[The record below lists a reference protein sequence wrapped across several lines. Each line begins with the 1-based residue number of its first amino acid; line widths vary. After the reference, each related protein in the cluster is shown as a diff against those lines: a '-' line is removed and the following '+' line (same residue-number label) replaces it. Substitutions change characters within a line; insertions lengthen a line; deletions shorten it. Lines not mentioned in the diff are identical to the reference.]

1 MEINGWFSGCLVR
14 AFPWIDGKYI
24 YVNDR
29 RFLPGQ
35 SISQAPAWD
44 RTIFVLDNKPGKS
57 AVYRYTDSLVN
68 AISSGKI
75 PDKAHI
81 TFEGSKFFV

>member
-1 MEINGWFSGCLVR
+1 MEINGWFSGCLVQ

-24 YVNDR
+24 YVNVR

-44 RTIFVLDNKPGKS
+44 RSIFVLDDESGRTI
-57 AVYRYTDSLVN
+57 VYKYTDSLVN
-68 AISSGKI
+68 AISTGKI

-81 TFEGSKFFV
+81 TCGSSKFFV

>member
-1 MEINGWFSGCLVR
+1 MEINNWFSGCLVQ
-14 AFPWIDGKYI
+14 AFPWVDGKYI
-24 YVNDR
+24 YVNVR

-44 RTIFVLDNKPGKS
+44 RTVFVLDDEPGRTI
-57 AVYRYTDSLVN
+57 VYKYTDSLVN

-75 PDKAHI
+75 SDKSRI
-81 TFEGSKFFV
+81 TFDNSQYFI

>member
-1 MEINGWFSGCLVR
+1 MEINNWFSGCLVQ

-24 YVNDR
+24 YVNVR

-35 SISQAPAWD
+35 SISQAPAWN
-44 RTIFVLDNKPGKS
+44 RSVFVLDDEPGRTI
-57 AVYRYTDSLVN
+57 VYKYTSSLVN

-81 TFEGSKFFV
+81 TCESSKFFV

>member
-1 MEINGWFSGCLVR
+1 MELNSWFSDCLVQ

-24 YVNDR
+24 YVNVK

-44 RTIFVLDNKPGKS
+44 RSVFVLDDEPGRTI
-57 AVYRYTDSLVN
+57 VYKYTDSLVN
-68 AISSGKI
+68 TISSGKI
-75 PDKAHI
+75 PDKARI
-81 TFEGSKFFV
+81 TCKSSKFFV

>member
-1 MEINGWFSGCLVR
+1 MKIDGWYSGCLVQ

-24 YVNDR
+24 YVNVR

-44 RTIFVLDNKPGKS
+44 RSVFVLDDEPGRTI
-57 AVYRYTDSLVN
+57 VYRYTNSLVN

-75 PDKAHI
+75 PDKAYI
-81 TFEGSKFFV
+81 TCGSSKFFV

>member
-1 MEINGWFSGCLVR
+1 MEINNWFSGCLVQ

-24 YVNDR
+24 YVNVR

-44 RTIFVLDNKPGKS
+44 RAVFVLDDEPGRTI
-57 AVYRYTDSLVN
+57 VYKYTDSLVN

-75 PDKAHI
+75 LDKSRI
-81 TFEGSKFFV
+81 TFDNSQYFI

>member
-1 MEINGWFSGCLVR
+1 MEINSWYSGCLVQ

-24 YVNDR
+24 YVNVR
-29 RFLPGQ
+29 CFLPGQ

-44 RTIFVLDNKPGKS
+44 RSVFVLDDEPGRTI
-57 AVYRYTDSLVN
+57 VYKYTDSLVN
-68 AISSGKI
+68 AISSGI
-75 PDKAHI
+75 FPDKAHI

>member
-1 MEINGWFSGCLVR
+1 MEINGWYSGCLVR

-24 YVNDR
+24 YVNVR

-44 RTIFVLDNKPGKS
+44 RTVFVLDNKPGNL

-75 PDKAHI
+75 QDRTHI
-81 TFEGSKFFV
+81 TFDNSQYFI

>member
-1 MEINGWFSGCLVR
+1 MELNGWFSGCLVQ
-14 AFPWIDGKYI
+14 AFPWIDGKCI
-24 YVNDR
+24 YVNVR

-44 RTIFVLDNKPGKS
+44 RTVFVLDNKPGQA

-68 AISSGKI
+68 AIASGAI
-75 PDKAHI
+75 SDRTHV
-81 TFEGSKFFV
+81 TFDNSQYFI

>member
-1 MEINGWFSGCLVR
+1 MKIDGWHSGCLVQ

-24 YVNDR
+24 YVNVR
-29 RFLPGQ
+29 CFLPGQ

-44 RTIFVLDNKPGKS
+44 RSVFVLDDEPGRII
-57 AVYRYTDSLVN
+57 VYKYTDSLVN

-81 TFEGSKFFV
+81 TCENSKFFV

>member
-1 MEINGWFSGCLVR
+1 MELNNWFSGCLVQ

-24 YVNDR
+24 YVNVR
-29 RFLPGQ
+29 YFLPGQ
-35 SISQAPAWD
+35 STSHGPAWD
-44 RTIFVLDNKPGKS
+44 RTVFVLYNKPGQA

-68 AISSGKI
+68 AIKSGAI

-81 TFEGSKFFV
+81 TFDNSRYFI

>member
-1 MEINGWFSGCLVR
+1 MEINGWYSGCLVR
-14 AFPWIDGKYI
+14 AFEWVDKKSI
-24 YVNDR
+24 YVNVR

-44 RTIFVLDNKPGKS
+44 RSVFVLDDEPGRTI
-57 AVYRYTDSLVN
+57 VYKYTDSLVN

-75 PDKAHI
+75 PDNAHI

>member
-1 MEINGWFSGCLVR
+1 MEINGWYSGCLVQ

-24 YVNDR
+24 YVNVR

-44 RTIFVLDNKPGKS
+44 RSVFVLDDEPGRTI
-57 AVYRYTDSLVN
+57 VYKYTGSLVN

-75 PDKAHI
+75 PDNARV
-81 TFEGSKFFV
+81 TFENSRFFV

>member
-1 MEINGWFSGCLVR
+1 MEINGWYSGCLVQ

-24 YVNDR
+24 YVNVR

-57 AVYRYTDSLVN
+57 AVYRYADSLVN
-68 AISSGKI
+68 AIASGTI
-75 PDKAHI
+75 PDRAHI
-81 TFEGSKFFV
+81 TFDNSQYFI

>member
-1 MEINGWFSGCLVR
+1 MEINGWFSGCLVQ

-24 YVNDR
+24 YVNVR

-44 RTIFVLDNKPGKS
+44 RSVFVLDDEPGRTI
-57 AVYRYTDSLVN
+57 VYKYTDSLVN

-81 TFEGSKFFV
+81 TFKNSRFFV